1 MAIDKEKAKDLLESI
16 DEIFDLFA
24 KGLNE
29 ETKNFLK
36 KAVMGPAIEEIRKL
50 VEDARPP
57 VLLVMGRSG
66 HGKSSIINALAGKH
80 VATVNDVKPETPET
94 IPYLVTF
101 EESFSTWQ
109 IIDTRGIFET
119 TKPTD
124 SSKEDAVSVLKN
136 SILKYSPDVIMHVVS
151 TPSTRNLSNDFD
163 VYNEIMAEVKKEH
176 SVSIPTILVLNKAD
190 TIGNPRE
197 WPPEENAKKAG
208 LLLDVINYMTKDVL
222 NVERTPLNNNF
233 HYRGFT
239 FNDSN
244 YVGIIPVCSLEDDLW
259 NIESLSDLIGN
270 NLSEEAKF
278 DFFQALKRKEQLRKV
293 SSSLIKRF
301 TGIASGIGSTPIPI
315 ADIAILTP
323 LQLLLITIIGGLSGR
338 EISKETAHEYLA
350 AAGVNVGAAIGIREG
365 ARQLSKL
372 IPVGGLVISG
382 SIAGAATY
390 SIGKSAEAY
399 FFYNKKVKV
408 KDIKKEIKKEM
419 KDKDLDTEKNEVGKE
434 DKEVKWKL
442 FKFNKKDNK
451 EAKKN
456 KDDNKL

>member
-1 MAIDKEKAKDLLESI
+1 MAIDKEKTKELLESI
-16 DEIFDLFA
+16 DEMFDFFT

-29 ETKNFLK
+29 DTKTFLK

-50 VEDARPP
+50 VENTRPP
-57 VLLVMGRSG
+57 VLLLMGRSG

-94 IPYLVTF
+94 VPYVVTF
-101 EESFSTWQ
+101 DESFSTWQ

-124 SSKEDAVSVLKN
+124 SAEDDAVTVLKK
-136 SILKYSPDVIMHVVS
+136 SIVKYSPDVIMHVVS
-151 TPSTRNLSNDFD
+151 TPSTRNLSNDLN
-163 VYNEIMAEVKKEH
+163 VYKEIMDEVKKEQKI
-176 SVSIPTILVLNKAD
+176 SIPIILVLNKAD

-208 LLLDVINYMTKDVL
+208 LLLDVIDYMTKDVL
-222 NVERTPLNNNF
+222 NVERSPLNNNF

-244 YVGIIPVCSLEDDLW
+244 YVGIIPVCSLEGDLW

-278 DFFQALKRKEQLRKV
+278 DFYQAQKRNEQLRKI

-323 LQLLLITIIGGLSGR
+323 LQLLLITIIGGLSGK
-338 EISKETAHEYLA
+338 EISKETAYEYLA
-350 AAGVNVGAAIGIREG
+350 AAGVNVGAAFGVREG

-372 IPVGGLVISG
+372 IPVGGAVISG
-382 SIAGAATY
+382 GIAGAATY

-399 FFYNKKVKV
+399 FFYDKKVKV
-408 KDIKKEIKKEM
+408 KEIKKEIKKEF
-419 KDKDLDTEKNEVGKE
+419 KDIDIQIKETKE
-434 DKEVKWKL
+434 DKDDKWKL
-442 FKFNKKDNK
+442 FKFNKKENKEEKKEDNK
-451 EAKKN
+451 I
-456 KDDNKL
+456 